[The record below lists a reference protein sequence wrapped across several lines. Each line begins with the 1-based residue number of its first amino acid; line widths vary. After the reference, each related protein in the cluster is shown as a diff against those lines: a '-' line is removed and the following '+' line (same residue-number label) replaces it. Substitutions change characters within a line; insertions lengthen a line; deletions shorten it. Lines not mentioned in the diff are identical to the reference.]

1 MKKVIARTWL
11 YISAFCCMA
20 LFCACSGGD
29 DGEDGPVVNTDI
41 LNVESANITIGG
53 NELTATIKI
62 TANCH
67 WVIQKQTGTDGD
79 WLTVSPT
86 EGRADATVTLT
97 ANSANPSS
105 VDNRKMTLVIKSDG
119 GISRNIIV
127 TQTTSTEL
135 LTISGMTD
143 NKLTIPSASEGMTY
157 KITVTSNTHW
167 TILGIP
173 TWLTVSPAEGSYD
186 GEVTISATP
195 NETKDVL
202 RATLVFK
209 GDGGKAVE
217 VQVSQEAAEPPVV
230 TDVSISEVSKD
241 GATITFSYSS
251 MAPVTEYGICYS
263 TTNTDPTKD
272 DSPAK
277 SQTASAKQG
286 TATVQL
292 TELKAGTTY
301 YIRAYAVSAVGTQYS
316 NAISFTTED
325 DWPGNDDNVPPGL

>member
-1 MKKVIARTWL
+1 MKNIFRN
-11 YISAFCCMA
+11 
-20 LFCACSGGD
+20 LFLLLTLCSMLFVTSCGGGD
-29 DGEDGPVVNTDI
+29 DEDGPVVNSDI
-41 LNVESANITIGG
+41 LNVESGNITIGG
-53 NELTATIKI
+53 DELTGTIVI

-67 WVIQKQTGTDGD
+67 WTIQKQTGSDGD
-79 WLTVSPT
+79 WLVVNPS
-86 EGRADATVTLT
+86 EGTGNATVMVT

-105 VDNRKMTLVIKSDG
+105 VDNRKMTLVIKTDG

-135 LTISGMTD
+135 LAISGVTD
-143 NKLTIPSASEGMTY
+143 NNLTIPSASEGMTY

-173 TWLTVSPAEGSYD
+173 TWLIVSPTEGSYD

-217 VQVSQEAAEPPVV
+217 VQISQEAAEPPVV
-230 TDVSISEVSKD
+230 TDVSISEVGKD

-251 MAPVTEYGICYS
+251 MAPVTEYGVCYS
-263 TTNTDPTKD
+263 MTNTDPSKD
-272 DSPAK
+272 NSPAK
-277 SQTASAKQG
+277 SQTGSAKQG
-286 TATVQL
+286 TATIQL

-301 YIRAYAVSAVGTQYS
+301 YIRAYAVSAAGTQYS